1 MSTASKSLRPHRERV
16 FVARLA
22 GTYVFDPI
30 GDKVGRV
37 HDVITILRI
46 SGHPQVVGLVVEVSS
61 RRRVFVPLSR
71 VTSIEPGA
79 VITTGLLNMRRFT
92 QRPVETLI
100 MSQLFDRVVN
110 MRDGSGQVRIKD
122 VAIERVKTREWR
134 LTQLFVERVRKST
147 LGIKRSGETMV
158 VSVAEVSSLVA
169 QAGVQDATS
178 LIAATE
184 DLKPADLA
192 DLLNDLPVER
202 RQEVATQLDDE
213 RLADVLEELP
223 EDHSVEILTNL
234 NVKRAANVL
243 DVMQP
248 DDAADLIAQMAPAA
262 AANLLDLMEP
272 EEAADV
278 RRLMRYEERTAGGLM
293 TTEPVILP
301 PDATVAQLLAS
312 VRRED
317 IPPALAA
324 LAIVVRPPLEVPTGR
339 FIGVVHIQRALREPP
354 QTLLGKIV
362 DTDVE
367 AVSADASI
375 GALTRI
381 LATYNL
387 TALPVTD
394 EDSHLLG
401 AVSVDD
407 VLDNLLPEDWR
418 DQDEDITD
426 AEMEERYDG

>member
-1 MSTASKSLRPHRERV
+1 M
-16 FVARLA
+16 ARLA
-22 GTYVFDPI
+22 GTDVFDPI

-46 SGHPQVVGLVVEVSS
+46 TGSPQVVGLVVEVSS

-71 VTSIEPGA
+71 VTAIEPGA

-100 MSQLFDRVVN
+100 ISQLFDRVVN

-122 VAIERVKTREWR
+122 VAIERVMPREWR

-147 LGIKRSGETMV
+147 LGIKRSGETLV
-158 VSVAEVSSLVA
+158 VSVSEVSSLVA

-192 DLLNDLPVER
+192 DLLNDLPAER
-202 RQEVATQLDDE
+202 RQEVAAQLDDE

-223 EDHSVEILTNL
+223 EDHSVEILTTL
-234 NVKRAANVL
+234 DVKRAANVL

-262 AANLLDLMEP
+262 AANLLALMEP

-278 RRLMRYEERTAGGLM
+278 RRLLSYEDRTAGGLM

-324 LAIVVRPPLEVPTGR
+324 LVMVVRPPLEVPTGR
-339 FIGVVHIQRALREPP
+339 FIGVVHLQRALREPP
-354 QTLLGKIV
+354 QTLLGTIV

-367 AVSADASI
+367 AVDAEASI
-375 GALTRI
+375 GTLTRI

-418 DQDEDITD
+418 EQDEDVTD